1 MAINQM
7 TNLTWI
13 LKFEKKKKKL
23 ELGKQKDNSPKV
35 LELSLFLSEA
45 EGFCCAQCGST
56 REFS

>member
-1 MAINQM
+1 MDVKV
-7 TNLTWI
+7 
-13 LKFEKKKKKL
+13 LKKKKKKKL